1 MEPSIKDKYIIL
13 GFIFVAICMI
23 SFFIT
28 IIIAASFNQDNFV
41 RLIVFVCSNLL
52 GWLLYLSFQTVIFDT
67 YEIYRIKFGKKEM
80 KEITTETVA
89 LAGRRTAEYN
99 RTSNADSGR
108 GKLRCTPHRAEYRP
122 EASRRNP
129 FKL

>member
-1 MEPSIKDKYIIL
+1 MKKSPPAARNGKYSEEYYYFCKEGEQNRVITRNKDMNMEPSIKDKYIIL

-52 GWLLYLSFQTVIFDT
+52 GWLLYLSFQTVISIHT
-67 YEIYRIKFGKKEM
+67 KS
-80 KEITTETVA
+80 TEQSSA
-89 LAGRRTAEYN
+89 KRR
-99 RTSNADSGR
+99 
-108 GKLRCTPHRAEYRP
+108 
-122 EASRRNP
+122 
-129 FKL
+129 